1 MVLQSEP
8 HVQKSP
14 SRKGVSV
21 SEVIEIPDSEV
32 FLNTQDWK
40 KVAFYQQLSNA
51 PSGVPSCEGDNVDK
65 GSKKPNMIDI
75 SSNGIMTSARL
86 DNKPKQKYGLF
97 DKFPLS
103 VIGSCEVHNNPH
115 IFLTRENQHIQ

>member
-8 HVQKSP
+8 HVQKRP

-51 PSGVPSCEGDNVDK
+51 PSGVPSWEGDNVDK

-86 DNKPKQKYGLF
+86 DNKSKQKNWF
-97 DKFPLS
+97 
-103 VIGSCEVHNNPH
+103 IW
-115 IFLTRENQHIQ
+115 